1 MILFIHLSL
10 FMRLTRAA
18 EYAIRCMIYLSR
30 QGRGILTSRQEI
42 AAQADIPI
50 HFLAKIAQDL
60 AKAGLIEIRQGA
72 KGGFILSKDPAAITL
87 LDVVETMIGEIYLN
101 DCIAR
106 PSGCK
111 VRYHC
116 AVHRVWLEA
125 RDQLRDTL
133 RRVTFDQL
141 IADASC
147 LPYPEAMLEP
157 DSLETS
163 TSTRGDLQ

>member
-1 MILFIHLSL
+1 
-10 FMRLTRAA
+10 MRLTRAA
-18 EYAIRCMIYLSR
+18 EYAIRCMIYLCR
-30 QGRGILTSRQEI
+30 QGRGMLTSRLEI
-42 AAQADIPI
+42 AEQADIPI

-72 KGGFILSKDPAAITL
+72 KGGFVLSKNPATITL
-87 LDVVETMIGEIYLN
+87 LDVVETMIGEIFLN

-111 VRYHC
+111 VSYHC
-116 AVHRVWLEA
+116 AVHRVWLDA

-141 IADASC
+141 ITNTSC
-147 LPYPEAMLEP
+147 LPDFPKALLESEALESDAP
-157 DSLETS
+157 TV
-163 TSTRGDLQ
+163 RGDLQ

>member
-1 MILFIHLSL
+1 
-10 FMRLTRAA
+10 MRLTRAA
-18 EYAIRCMIYLSR
+18 EYAIRCIIYLSR
-30 QGRGILTSRQEI
+30 RGRGVLTSRQEI

-72 KGGFILSKDPAAITL
+72 KGGFLLSKLPAAITL

-106 PSGCK
+106 PAGCK
-111 VRYHC
+111 VSYHC
-116 AVHRVWLEA
+116 AVHRVWLDA

-141 IADASC
+141 ILDSSC
-147 LPYPEAMLEP
+147 LPFPKSMLESE
-157 DSLETS
+157 SLETN
-163 TSTRGDLQ
+163 TSARGDLQ

>member
-1 MILFIHLSL
+1 M
-10 FMRLTRAA
+10 
-18 EYAIRCMIYLSR
+18 
-30 QGRGILTSRQEI
+30 LTSRQEI

-72 KGGFILSKDPAAITL
+72 KGGFILSKMPAAITL

-106 PSGCK
+106 PTGCK
-111 VRYHC
+111 VSYHC
-116 AVHRVWLEA
+116 AVHRVWLDA

-141 IADASC
+141 ITDTSC
-147 LPYPEAMLEP
+147 LPFPETMLDSEP
-157 DSLETS
+157 LETS
-163 TSTRGDLQ
+163 TSARGDLQ

>member
-1 MILFIHLSL
+1 
-10 FMRLTRAA
+10 MRLTRAA
-18 EYAIRCMIYLSR
+18 EYAIRCMIHLCR

-42 AAQADIPI
+42 AEQADIPI

-72 KGGFILSKDPAAITL
+72 KGGFVLSKNPATITL
-87 LDVVETMIGEIYLN
+87 LDVVETMIGEIFLN

-111 VRYHC
+111 VSYHC
-116 AVHRVWLEA
+116 AVHRVWLDA

-141 IADASC
+141 ISDTSC
-147 LPYPEAMLEP
+147 LPAFPKGLLEPEALEAEAP
-157 DSLETS
+157 AV
-163 TSTRGDLQ
+163 RGDLQ

>member
-1 MILFIHLSL
+1 
-10 FMRLTRAA
+10 MRLTRAA
-18 EYAIRCMIYLSR
+18 EYAIRCMIYLCR
-30 QGRGILTSRQEI
+30 QGRGMLTSRQEI
-42 AAQADIPI
+42 AEQAEIPI

-72 KGGFILSKDPAAITL
+72 KGGFVLRKSPAAITL
-87 LDVVETMIGEIYLN
+87 LDVVETMIGEIFLN

-111 VRYHC
+111 VSYHC
-116 AVHRVWLEA
+116 AVHRVWLDA

-141 IADASC
+141 ITNTSC
-147 LPYPEAMLEP
+147 LPGFPETLLE
-157 DSLETS
+157 SEALETEPPAA
-163 TSTRGDLQ
+163 RGDLQ

>member
-1 MILFIHLSL
+1 
-10 FMRLTRAA
+10 MRLTRAA

-30 QGRGILTSRQEI
+30 QGRGMVTSRLEI
-42 AAQADIPI
+42 AEQADIPI

-72 KGGFILSKDPAAITL
+72 KGGFVLSKNPATITL
-87 LDVVETMIGEIYLN
+87 LDVVETMIGEIFLN

-106 PSGCK
+106 PSSCT
-111 VRYHC
+111 VSYHC
-116 AVHRVWLEA
+116 AVHRVWLDA

-141 IADASC
+141 IINTSC
-147 LPYPEAMLEP
+147 LPTFPKALLEP
-157 DSLETS
+157 EVLETE
-163 TSTRGDLQ
+163 TPAVQGDLQ

>member
-1 MILFIHLSL
+1 
-10 FMRLTRAA
+10 MRLTRAS

-30 QGRGILTSRQEI
+30 QGQGVLTSRQEI

-60 AKAGLIEIRQGA
+60 ARAGLIEIRQGA
-72 KGGFILSKDPAAITL
+72 KGGFILSKNPETITL
-87 LDVVETMIGEIYLN
+87 LEVVETMIGEIYLN

-106 PSGCK
+106 PSDCK
-111 VRYHC
+111 ASYHC
-116 AVHRVWLEA
+116 AVHRVWLDA

-141 IADASC
+141 ITDASC
-147 LPYPEAMLEP
+147 FPYPKPLLESDP
-157 DSLETS
+157 LKSNAHS
-163 TSTRGDLQ
+163 QGDLQ